1 MKCLFKQ
8 QQTIIG
14 NWLHVRAAMA
24 AMASAD
30 GEKSMRNY
38 SFWLDNNN
46 LLRCDLDKL
55 ANHLIQSLE
64 IEQHDAN
71 KFAKTFESYLQR
83 QNLGRNFLLLLTQS
97 EGSNAQL
104 LLLKTILQSMFP
116 DHVKQIFSEID
127 EHGRTP
133 LDTLV
138 MNNKDE
144 MLKTILEAVKKD
156 QLFEILQT
164 KNSVGGTAL
173 HTACIND
180 NPTAMWIIKEYTT
193 RDQGRDEWYQL
204 LEIADNNS
212 RSPLAHAL
220 INFHK
225 KSIKTIMESSLSGDQ
240 NQNYK
245 LLVLF
250 NKNYHIPPLHHLIM
264 AARGDVMKH
273 MKRNLQP
280 EHWFHLLMMKD
291 KDGFDRSGFMQA
303 VVQGDTDM
311 VRLIIEPLSVRQRCE
326 LLQLNDVT
334 TGKTP
339 LEWAAYRGK
348 KDMIRHLLETMSDNQ
363 RYDLL
368 KVKPFAEKTPLH
380 WAVHGN
386 HPEVVKS
393 LLSQFETS
401 AQAHLKRLLQARDS
415 AGRTVLIWAV
425 EKGSRETIYALLD
438 AISAANLKRRLLF
451 MTDTGGQTVL
461 HYAASRGQED
471 IMKLIH
477 GHLDTPKDDNSW
489 LIKRQDC
496 LGISPLLLA
505 ILQGN
510 FDIVKLIIHS
520 IPARVL
526 VDLLLMKDDCGA
538 SCILAASWQS
548 KANELFAEL
557 LASLSYDQRYQVL
570 AETDKDYGWTVIHWA
585 AWKARTE
592 LINMLCGLLLA
603 DQWYQLLQVV
613 DDGGR
618 TALHVAKL
626 TYHLGNTE
634 VVSTFQKL
642 MNKDAWINLNSEL
655 EMQAR
660 QGEFMAIDD
669 FKTPYQI
676 TEQTEVVQ
684 GMSTSTLFFY
694 TCRFDAEKSTSLYS

>member
-1 MKCLFKQ
+1 
-8 QQTIIG
+8 
-14 NWLHVRAAMA
+14 MA
-24 AMASAD
+24 AMSSTD
-30 GEKSMRNY
+30 GEKSMRDY
-38 SFWLDNNN
+38 SFWLDQND
-46 LLRCDLDKL
+46 LLCCDLGKL
-55 ANHLIQSLE
+55 KSHLIQSLD
-64 IEQHDAN
+64 IAQHEAN

-116 DHVKQIFSEID
+116 DHVKQIFSEVD

-138 MNNKDE
+138 MNNKDKI
-144 MLKTILEAVKKD
+144 LKIILESVNKD

-180 NPTAMWIIKEYTT
+180 NPTAMRIIKEHTT
-193 RDQGRDEWYQL
+193 RDQGRDYWYQL

-225 KSIKTIMESSLSGDQ
+225 KSLKTILESLSEDQ
-240 NQNYK
+240 NYQ

-273 MKRNLQP
+273 MMKNLRP

-311 VRLIIEPLSVRQRCE
+311 VRLIIEPMSVRQRCE

-334 TGKTP
+334 TGKAP

-348 KDMIRHLLETMSDNQ
+348 KDMIGHLLETMSDSQ
-363 RYDLL
+363 KYDLL
-368 KVKPFAEKTPLH
+368 NAKPLAEKTPLH

-461 HYAASRGQED
+461 HYAASRGQKD
-471 IMKLIH
+471 IMELIH
-477 GHLDTPKDDNSW
+477 DHLDTPVDDNGW

-510 FDIVKLIIHS
+510 FDIVKLINES

-526 VDLLLMKDDCGA
+526 VDLLLMKDDSGA
-538 SCILAASWQS
+538 SCLLAASWQS

-557 LASLSYDQRYQVL
+557 LTSLSYDQRYQVL
-570 AETDKDYGWTVIHWA
+570 AERNKDSGWTVIHWA

-592 LINMLCGLLLA
+592 LINLLYGLLLA
-603 DQWYQLLQVV
+603 DRWYQLLQVV

-626 TYHLGNTE
+626 KDQLGNTE

-642 MNKDAWINLNSEL
+642 MNEDAWIKLKPEL

-660 QGEFMAIDD
+660 QDELMDIDD
-669 FKTPYQI
+669 FKSPYQI
-676 TEQTEVVQ
+676 KDQTEVAQ
-684 GMSTSTLFFY
+684 GMLTSTLLFLH
-694 TCRFDAEKSTSLYS
+694 T